1 MKTAMQSPSE
11 RTEVLMPLSDHE
23 QKLLE
28 EMERNLYQAE
38 SDEVSTDQV
47 PRSLNRM
54 AVVLGVIGV
63 VIGLALL
70 LWAVSAKLIVVGV
83 VGFVL
88 IVASIIWAM
97 RPTPVA
103 AGAASA
109 GSDRHDGPN
118 GSGQTKSAKGAS
130 MGQRMEDRWNRRFQ

>member
-1 MKTAMQSPSE
+1 
-11 RTEVLMPLSDHE
+11 MPLSDHE

-54 AVVLGVIGV
+54 AVVLGVIGA

-83 VGFVL
+83 IGFVL

-97 RPTPVA
+97 RPRPV
-103 AGAASA
+103 STQ
-109 GSDRHDGPN
+109 STSSDPDRHDASHSSN
-118 GSGQTKSAKGAS
+118 QAKSAKGDS
-130 MGQRMEDRWNRRFQ
+130 MGQRIEDRWNRRFR